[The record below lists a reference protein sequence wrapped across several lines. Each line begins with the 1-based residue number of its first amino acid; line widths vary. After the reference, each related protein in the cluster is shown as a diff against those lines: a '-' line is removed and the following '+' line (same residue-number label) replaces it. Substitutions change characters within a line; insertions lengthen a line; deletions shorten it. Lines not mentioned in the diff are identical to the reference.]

1 MEPEVGYDPTRTS
14 YLLATT
20 RGIGPSTSPEDS
32 GKTWCQR
39 LNSNQL
45 LRLYEGLD
53 YPLRLRWRKWQGIG
67 ESNSSLLVLETG
79 IIPDHPLWCPVVES
93 NHCLKVRSF
102 LSYTLYEPGVTKMVG
117 EQRLKLCPRVP
128 KTRMHSIHH
137 SPFKTMVRDQRIE
150 RCSSVLQTDAKSP
163 D

>member
-53 YPLRLRWRKWQGIG
+53 YPLRLRWQIWR
-67 ESNSSLLVLETG
+67 EMDDLNALV
-79 IIPDHPLWCPVVES
+79 
-93 NHCLKVRSF
+93 
-102 LSYTLYEPGVTKMVG
+102 
-117 EQRLKLCPRVP
+117 RVWSA
-128 KTRMHSIHH
+128 T
-137 SPFKTMVRDQRIE
+137 VCQ
-150 RCSSVLQTDAKSP
+150 LA
-163 D
+163 